1 LNSLPTV
8 RPARRLLWATALGAA
23 AAWLLVGLHAAWGLP
38 LWLATLAALAAAVG
52 APGVLFVEILVGGSA
67 PPPIERA
74 VYSVAAGFA
83 LATLA
88 LLALSYLPGE
98 LSPGTVMVAFGALT
112 LLLLAL
118 AFLVQ
123 RRPADAAGDG
133 PGFPDAA
140 LDRGQRRWL
149 AAGIAVLLGVAALLR
164 LANAGYAEFHGDEA
178 RAVLRA
184 AAVIQG
190 YENALFLHRKGPG
203 EILTPVLLFSF
214 TGRITEATARLPF
227 AIANLTALLGVFLLG
242 WRMVGPVAGWS
253 AAFLLTFDGYLIAF
267 SRFVQYQSMV
277 LLASVAAVLIAYRAY
292 RDPRSLGA
300 SLGRWL
306 SLCALLLAAGLLHH
320 YDVLL
325 AVGPVGFLLLA
336 LLWQRRVAWRALAW
350 GLLPALAVGIGVT
363 ALFYLPWSLH
373 PNFVAAS
380 DYVLEGRLTG
390 IEGWPRNNLR
400 DVFLRTAFY
409 SSTYYVLLLA
419 ALAVASLALAYRRGY
434 GRTAAAI
441 AGTAATAVLAMTL
454 WRYNWLKLDSTDL
467 TALAYALLVGAVWFA
482 PRLRT
487 EERTLWLWFGVPML
501 ATFFAISAPRTHV
514 HIFFVPWALVAGVA
528 VQAAYDRLAARA
540 GTRPARVAGI
550 AAATVAALV
559 FGFYGW
565 TLFADVDAGV
575 AHDYNAR
582 RPRFYWAPQAVGA
595 VDALYGLPLNN
606 GWKAIGALYAG
617 GTMQGSFESNV
628 WAEYIPAWY
637 TRGQQLCLSTADWYF
652 AVDGLEPWAE
662 PAAAVEDR
670 VEAGGFE
677 RWGVVESNGAPRMAI
692 YAQPGAGGDAPG
704 SIPLAPLA
712 AQFDAQATP
721 YFPLAFPAVQPAPS
735 VALHADMSGMIWL
748 EGYDL
753 DLPAELRPGDTIRLT
768 LYWRAQQRNPDPL
781 TVTNQAYYGDG
792 TMVVHKDAVPA
803 CDRRPT
809 ERWRP
814 GEEVVDAHDLTIME
828 GTPPGVYPLYTAL
841 YHPDT
846 GARVPVLDAAGN
858 VIDDK
863 VKVGDL
869 NVVAP

>member
-1 LNSLPTV
+1 M
-8 RPARRLLWATALGAA
+8 AALAA
-23 AAWLLVGLHAAWGLP
+23 VAAWLLIAWHHLWGLP
-38 LWLATLAALAAAVG
+38 LWLATLAALVAAVG
-52 APGVLFVEILVGGSA
+52 VPGFLLVELLAGDSA
-67 PPPIERA
+67 PPAIERT
-74 VYSVAAGFA
+74 VYGVAAGFA
-83 LATLA
+83 LSTVT

-98 LSPGTVMVAFGALT
+98 LSRGMVMIVFGALT
-112 LLLLAL
+112 LVLLAL
-118 AFLVQ
+118 AFLVH
-123 RRPADAAGDG
+123 RRPAPDAVAAA

-140 LDRGQRRWL
+140 LSRAQVGWL
-149 AAGIAVLLGVAALLR
+149 VAGIAVLLGVAALLR
-164 LANAGYAEFHGDEA
+164 FANSGYAEFHGDEA

-190 YENALFLHRKGPG
+190 EENALFLHRKGPG

-227 AIANLTALLGVFLLG
+227 ALANLTALLGVFLLG
-242 WRMVGPVAGWS
+242 WRMVGPVTGWS
-253 AAFLLTFDGYLIAF
+253 AAFLLAFDGYLIAF
-267 SRFVQYQSMV
+267 SRFVQYQSVV
-277 LLASVAAVLIAYRAY
+277 LLMSVAAVLVAYRVY
-292 RDPRSLGA
+292 RDPRN
-300 SLGRWL
+300 LGRWL
-306 SLCALLLAAGLLHH
+306 SLCALLLAAGMLHH
-320 YDVLL
+320 YDALL
-325 AVGPVGFLLLA
+325 AAGPVGFLLLA
-336 LLWQRRVAWRALAW
+336 LLWQRRVGGRAFAW

-419 ALAVASLALAYRRGY
+419 VLAVASLTIAYRRGY
-434 GRTAAAI
+434 GRAAAI
-441 AGTAATAVLAMTL
+441 VAGTLAAALLALTL
-454 WRYNWLKLDSTDL
+454 WRYNWLKVSATDL
-467 TALAYALLVGAVWFA
+467 TATAYGLLVGAIWFA

-501 ATFFAISAPRTHV
+501 ASFFAISAPRTHV

-528 VQAAYDRLAARA
+528 VQAAYDGLAARA
-540 GTRPARVAGI
+540 GLRTARAVGL
-550 AAATVAALV
+550 AAAALAALV

-565 TLFADVDAGV
+565 TLFANVDAEI
-575 AHDYNAR
+575 ARDYNAR
-582 RPRFYWAPQAVGA
+582 RPRFYWAPQAVGTM
-595 VDALYGLPLNN
+595 DAKYGLPLNN
-606 GWKAIGALYAG
+606 GWKAIGALYAD
-617 GTMQGSFESNV
+617 GTINGTFEANL

-637 TRGQQLCLSTADWYF
+637 TRGEQRCLSTADWYF

-670 VEAGGFE
+670 VEAYGFE
-677 RWGVVESNGAPRMAI
+677 RWAAVEGNGAPRMAV
-692 YAQPGAGGDAPG
+692 YAQPEAGGDAPG
-704 SIPLAPLA
+704 SVPLASLA
-712 AQFDAQATP
+712 EQFDAQATP
-721 YFPLAFPAVQPAPS
+721 YFPLVFPVVEPAPS
-735 VALHADMSGMIWL
+735 VPLHADMGGMIWL

-753 DLPAELRPGDTIRLT
+753 DLPAEVRPGDTIRLT

-781 TVTNQAYYGDG
+781 KVTNQAYYGDG
-792 TMVVHKDAVPA
+792 TMVVHKDAVPV

-814 GEEVVDAHDLTIME
+814 GEEIVDVHDLTVIE

-858 VIDDK
+858 AIDDK
-863 VKVGDL
+863 VQVGTL